1 MIKIQNKLVG
11 SRQPCF
17 LIAEIAQAHNGSIA
31 EAHKYIDLAAKAGAD
46 AVKFQTHIA
55 KAESTLNEPFRT
67 QLGVRDR
74 SRYAYWRRMEFS
86 FKQWSG
92 LARHAR
98 QKGLIFLSSPFSD
111 EAVDMLRKLGQP
123 AWKIGSGE
131 AVSGQLLDTILK
143 KTEGVIL
150 LSTGMSSFAEIKKMV
165 KKVTKARRKL
175 VLLHCVSEYPT
186 PLKNTGVNIMTILQ
200 RMLKVPC
207 GLSDH
212 SGTVFPAIGAIVLGA
227 NVVELHLVKDRSSR
241 GFDASSSLTP
251 EEFLQVR
258 KFRDAWHTMSYRVEE
273 KNQLIKRTQKMRKIF
288 GRSLALIKPCPAG
301 TIITS
306 KLLTLKKPGTGI
318 PLKNKKNLIGKILK
332 HNVPENIL
340 LQKTDI
346 K

>member
-1 MIKIQNKLVG
+1 MRIGNKKIG
-11 SRQPCF
+11 PREPCF
-17 LIAEIAQAHNGSIA
+17 LIAEIAQAHNGSITA
-31 EAHKYIDLAAKAGAD
+31 AHQYIDLAAKSGAD

-55 KAESTLNEPFRT
+55 HAESTLDEPFRT
-67 QLGVRDR
+67 QNGVRDR

-131 AVSGQLLDTILK
+131 AVSGQLLDIILK
-143 KTEGVIL
+143 KTAGVIL

-200 RMLKVPC
+200 KMLKVPC

-227 NVVELHLVKDRSSR
+227 NVVELHLVKARSSR

-251 EEFLQVR
+251 KEFLQVR
-258 KFRDAWHTMSYRVEE
+258 KFRDAWFTMSNKQKE
-273 KNQLIKRTQKMRKIF
+273 KKKLSKKIKKMRKIF
-288 GRSLALIKPCPAG
+288 GKSLTLKKFYPIG
-301 TIITS
+301 TILSREI
-306 KLLTLKKPGTGI
+306 LTLKKPGTGI
-318 PLKNKKNLIGKILK
+318 PFYKIKSIIGKKLIKNKSEKT
-332 HNVPENIL
+332 L
-340 LQKTDI
+340 LTKKDF

>member
-1 MIKIQNKLVG
+1 MHIGNKKIGTQE
-11 SRQPCF
+11 RCF
-17 LIAEIAQAHNGSIA
+17 LIAEIAQAHNGSIT
-31 EAHKYIDLAAKAGAD
+31 EAHRYIDLAAKAGAD

-55 KAESTLNEPFRT
+55 KAESTLDEPFRT

-98 QKGLIFLSSPFSD
+98 QKGLMFLSSPFSD
-111 EAVDMLRKLGQP
+111 EAVDMLKKLGQP

-143 KTEGVIL
+143 KTKGAIL

-165 KKVTKARRKL
+165 KKIIKARRRL

-186 PLKNTGVNIMTILQ
+186 PLKNTGIHIMTFLQ
-200 RMLKVPC
+200 KVFKVPC

-212 SGTVFPAIGAIVLGA
+212 SGTVFPAISAIVLGA
-227 NVVELHLVKDRSSR
+227 NVVELHLVKARSSR

-251 EEFLQVR
+251 NEFLRVR
-258 KFRDAWHTMSYRVEE
+258 EFRDAWRTMSFRE
-273 KNQLIKRTQKMRKIF
+273 KEKTQLIKRTQKLRKIF
-288 GRSLALIKPCPAG
+288 GKSLALRETCPAG
-301 TIITS
+301 TIITP

-332 HNVPENIL
+332 HNVPENVL
-340 LQKTDI
+340 LKKTDI